1 MRVLTLAALV
11 VAGAAAV
18 AGGWYYGV
26 ATTPREQTAIP
37 GGGLM
42 FPGLAAKLHDAAK
55 LEITHQGKQTVIEK
69 RSDGGWGVAAMH
81 DYPIQDVKLR
91 GVLTG
96 LTELRLLEP
105 RTSSPAEFARLG
117 VDDPGGAAASGD
129 LVRLLDAGGQPI
141 VSVIVGHRRVRSQGH
156 VPDEVYVRRPEE
168 TQSWLAEGSLQA
180 DADAS
185 AWLDRDILNIG
196 QDKIASVVVGDDA
209 LVFGRVDGKFTL
221 TRPAEHPKLEDY
233 KVDNVARAL
242 ETLTLQ
248 SVKADADAAGEAAG
262 QAVFTTLDGLVVKVT
277 LLHADKD
284 VWARFAVSGPEKV
297 KAEAD
302 RLSAR
307 LAGWSYQVPSWKEKS
322 LVPAIDDLKAAEP
335 PAAPAPVAAH
345 PAPVP
350 EPAAPAAAAPGG
362 AQPEAPAPQAAAPAV
377 VAPAAAS
384 PEAAAPAAAAPE
396 APGHDAAPAPETAAP
411 RSAPPAPE
419 SAAPESAAPESAAPG
434 SERK

>member
-1 MRVLTLAALV
+1 MRALTLAALV
-11 VAGAAAV
+11 VAASGAV

-26 ATTPREQTAIP
+26 AMKPHEQTAIP

-69 RSDGGWGVAAMH
+69 RPDGGWGVASLH

-105 RTSSPAEFARLG
+105 RTGNPAEFGRLG
-117 VDDPGGAAASGD
+117 VDDPNSAASSAD
-129 LVRLLDAGGQPI
+129 LVRLVDAGGQPI
-141 VSVIVGHRRVRSQGH
+141 VAVIVGHRRVRSQGH
-156 VPDEVYVRRPEE
+156 VPDQVYVRRPDE

-180 DADAS
+180 DADAT
-185 AWLDRDILNIG
+185 AWIDRDILNIA

-209 LVFGRVDGKFTL
+209 LVFGRVDGKFAL

-248 SVKADADAAGEAAG
+248 SVKADADADGEPAG
-262 QAVFTTLDGLVVKVT
+262 QAVFTTVDGLVVKVT

-284 VWARFAVSGPEKV
+284 AWARFAVSGPEKV

-307 LAGWSYQVPSWKEKS
+307 VAGWSYQVPSWKEKS
-322 LVPAIDDLKAAEP
+322 LVPAIDDLKAAEQ
-335 PAAPAPVAAH
+335 PA
-345 PAPVP
+345 
-350 EPAAPAAAAPGG
+350 
-362 AQPEAPAPQAAAPAV
+362 AV
-377 VAPAAAS
+377 VAHPE
-384 PEAAAPAAAAPE
+384 PEAAAPAAAVPDAASPDATATEPAGATPGAPAADAPVAAVPETPALSPPE
-396 APGHDAAPAPETAAP
+396 AAAPET
-411 RSAPPAPE
+411 E
-419 SAAPESAAPESAAPG
+419 
-434 SERK
+434 KK